1 MVCRETDHA
10 TLEVLEKTEL
20 EFWTEIHKLVHA
32 KELLLCYGRELRDI
46 LFDQISVSYH
56 VFVF

>member
-10 TLEVLEKTEL
+10 TLEVLGETEL

-32 KELLLCYGRELRDI
+32 KELLLCYGRELRNI
-46 LFDQISVSYH
+46 LFDHISVNFLI
-56 VFVF
+56 FVF